1 MPVFRTLILLM
12 ISSYG
17 AASLAQGAA
26 EQRCGPISSEQLDA
40 DISQL
45 PAYYQHWNW
54 LPQEYLPES
63 VRCNMAPGC
72 AGRFVEPARDW
83 SGSQLSPTEAPL
95 VVSADT
101 IESVGDRATMSGD
114 VQLRKGNLSLDAG
127 YARYRRSDSSVMLR
141 DSVVLRQP
149 GFMLRGQSAELDT
162 NQGLGELLEA
172 EILSYQTGARG
183 SAARIARP
191 AFDRFELEAASY
203 TQCTPDNETWSLHAK
218 SIELDYDSGRGVAR
232 GATVRIYD
240 VPVFYTPYLNF
251 PVDDRRSTGFL
262 FPTLGFSNN
271 SLDISTPY
279 YLNLAPN
286 YDLTLA
292 PRYIETRGEALEGE
306 FRYLNK
312 YSEWSI
318 NGSYLPDDQTKKDDR
333 WLLGI
338 AEQGF
343 MGESWYSKVDYTRV
357 SDDSYFDD
365 LGLANL
371 AVKRSTHLNQKA
383 ELGYLGDNWS
393 GHLEVQRYQTIAAV
407 DDPYQKL
414 PQLTLNYQSP
424 ARNFQLEPSLEFEY
438 SRFDHRDAASDGGNK
453 ITGQRVYGAAGVSL
467 PMRWRWGFIEPALK
481 SRHVA
486 YELEDADKI
495 GVNDN
500 PSASSN
506 QLSVDAGLFFEREL
520 QLADKA
526 LTQTL
531 EPRIY
536 YRNAEYEDQS
546 DQPDFDSAA
555 LTFTYQQLFR
565 DTRFT
570 GHDRLGDADQLA
582 IGVSS
587 RFIDNNLGREFLS
600 FSLGQLYYFEEGRV
614 QLPGDPERKSSNS
627 DIASQLRWSPSN
639 RHSVNADLLYDAR
652 QGTLNQSNLR
662 YHRRNDDGSVI
673 NLGYSI
679 RREGNQFGGLENDVR
694 QVDASIAMPLNNQWK
709 LFAKTQYDL
718 EDNRSVENLIGAEYQ
733 NCCWLTRIVYQQAL
747 EPDDNSRSNTSD
759 TETNSA
765 ILVEFQLKGLG
776 GLGTAVTSVLKESIL
791 GYQSNE

>member
-1 MPVFRTLILLM
+1 MPVFRTLLLLIL
-12 ISSYG
+12 SSYS
-17 AASLAQGAA
+17 AASLAQMAA
-26 EQRCGPISSEQLDA
+26 EQRCGPISSEQLDT

-72 AGRFVEPARDW
+72 VGRFVEPGRNW
-83 SGSQLSPTEAPL
+83 SGSDLSPAEAPL

-114 VQLRKGNLSLDAG
+114 VQLRKGSLSLDAG

-141 DSVVLRQP
+141 DNVMLRQP

-162 NQGLGELLEA
+162 NQGLGELLQA

-183 SAARIARP
+183 SAGRIARP

-262 FPTLGFSNN
+262 FPTLGFANN

-338 AEQGF
+338 AERGF
-343 MGESWYSKVDYTRV
+343 MGDSWYSKVDYTRV

-383 ELGYLGDNWS
+383 EIGYLGDNWS
-393 GHLEVQRYQTIAAV
+393 GRIEVQRYQTIAAV

-438 SRFDHRDAASDGGNK
+438 SRFDHRDAVSDGGNK

-486 YELEDADKI
+486 YELEDANKI
-495 GVNDN
+495 SINDN
-500 PSASSN
+500 PNASSN
-506 QLSVDAGLFFEREL
+506 QLSIDAGLLFEREL
-520 QLADKA
+520 TLADKS

-531 EPRIY
+531 EPRVY

-582 IGVSS
+582 VGVSS
-587 RFIDNNLGREFLS
+587 RFIDNTLGREFLS
-600 FSLGQLYYFEEGRV
+600 LSLGQLYYFEEGRV

-694 QVDASIAMPLNNQWK
+694 QADASIAMPLNNQWK

>member
-1 MPVFRTLILLM
+1 MPVFRLLPLLLM
-12 ISSYG
+12 SCYSVT
-17 AASLAQGAA
+17 SLAQTLPT
-26 EQRCGPISSEQLDA
+26 QRCGPVDTTQLSFDMA
-40 DISQL
+40 RL

-54 LPQEYLPES
+54 VPLQHLPES
-63 VRCNMAPGC
+63 AHCDLAPGC

-83 SGSQLSPTEAPL
+83 NGSELSPNDAPL

-101 IESVGDRATMSGD
+101 IESLGDRATMAGD

-127 YARYRRSDSSVMLR
+127 YARYRRSDSIVMLR
-141 DSVVLRQP
+141 DDVVLRQP
-149 GFMLRGQSAELDT
+149 GFMLRGQRAELDT
-162 NQGLGELLEA
+162 NQGLGELDQA

-183 SAARIARP
+183 SAGRIARP
-191 AFDRFELEAASY
+191 AFGRFELEKASY
-203 TQCTPDNETWSLHAK
+203 TQCTPDNETWSLHAD

-232 GATVRIYD
+232 GTTVRIYD
-240 VPVFYTPYLNF
+240 VPVLYTPYLNF

-262 FPTLGFSNN
+262 FPTFGLANN

-286 YDLTLA
+286 YDLTLV
-292 PRYIETRGEALEGE
+292 PRYVEAHGEALEGE
-306 FRYLNK
+306 FRYLNR
-312 YSEWSI
+312 YSEWSF
-318 NGSYLPDDQTKKDDR
+318 NGSYLANDQSQEGDR
-333 WLLGI
+333 WLLGV
-338 AEQGF
+338 AERGF
-343 MGESWYSKVDYTRV
+343 MGDGWYSNIDYTRV
-357 SDDSYFDD
+357 SDDRYFDD

-383 ELGYLGDNWS
+383 EMGYLGDNWS
-393 GHLEVQRYQTIAAV
+393 GSIEVQRYQTIAAV

-438 SRFDHRDAASDGGNK
+438 SRFDHRDAVSDGGNK
-453 ITGQRVYGAAGVSL
+453 ITGQRVYGAGGLSL

-486 YELEDADKI
+486 YELEDADRI
-495 GVNDN
+495 GINEN
-500 PSASSN
+500 PNASSN
-506 QLSVDAGLFFEREL
+506 QLSIDAGLFFEREL
-520 QLADKA
+520 QLADQS

-531 EPRIY
+531 EPRLY

-582 IGVSS
+582 VGVSS
-587 RFIDNNLGREFLS
+587 RFIDNDMGREFLS
-600 FSLGQLYYFEEGRV
+600 LSLGQLYYFENGRV

-627 DIASQLRWSPSN
+627 DIATQVLWSPS
-639 RHSVNADLLYDAR
+639 RHHTVNADLLFDAR

-662 YHRRNDDGSVI
+662 YHRRTDNGSLI

-679 RREGNQFGGLENDVR
+679 RRQGNQFGGLEHDVR
-694 QVDASIAMPLNNQWK
+694 QVDASLAVPLNNQWQ
-709 LFAKTQYDL
+709 LFAKTQYDF
-718 EDNRSVENLIGAEYQ
+718 EDNRPVENLIGAEYQ

-747 EPDDNSRSNTSD
+747 EPNDDSGSNTSD

-776 GLGTAVTSVLKESIL
+776 GLGTAVTSVLKESIF
-791 GYQSNE
+791 GYQTNE

>member
-1 MPVFRTLILLM
+1 MPVFRPLFLLLI
-12 ISSYG
+12 SCYSAG
-17 AASLAQGAA
+17 SLAQTLP
-26 EQRCGPISSEQLDA
+26 EQHCGPVDSSQLSFDM
-40 DISQL
+40 SRL
-45 PAYYQHWNW
+45 PAYYQHWDW
-54 LPQEYLPES
+54 VPVEQLPEGA
-63 VRCNMAPGC
+63 RCNLAPGC
-72 AGRFVEPARDW
+72 AGRFVEPARQW
-83 SGSQLSPTEAPL
+83 SGAELNPSLAPL

-101 IESVGDRATMSGD
+101 IESVGDRATMIGD
-114 VQLRKGNLSLDAG
+114 VQLRKGSLSLDAG
-127 YARYRRSDSSVMLR
+127 YARFRRSDNTVMLR
-141 DSVVLRQP
+141 DTVVLRQP
-149 GFMLRGQSAELDT
+149 GFMLRGQHAELDT
-162 NQGLGELLEA
+162 NQGLGELGEA

-183 SAARIARP
+183 TAGRIARP
-191 AFDRFELEAASY
+191 AFGRFELEKASY
-203 TQCTPDNETWSLHAK
+203 TQCTPDNETWSLHAD
-218 SIELDYDSGRGVAR
+218 SIELDYDSGRGVAL
-232 GATVRIYD
+232 GTTVRIYD
-240 VPVFYTPYLNF
+240 IPVLYTPYLNF

-262 FPTLGFSNN
+262 FPTFSLSNN
-271 SLDISTPY
+271 SLDISVPY

-286 YDLTLA
+286 YDLTLV
-292 PRYIETRGEALEGE
+292 PRYVETRGEALEGE
-306 FRYLNK
+306 LRYLNR

-318 NGSYLPDDQTKKDDR
+318 NGSFLPNDQSKKEDR

-338 AEQGF
+338 SEHGF
-343 MGESWYSKVDYTRV
+343 FGDSWYTNIDFTRV

-383 ELGYLGDNWS
+383 ELGYLGDNWN
-393 GHLEVQRYQTIAAV
+393 GHIEVQRYQTIAAV

-414 PQLTLNYQSP
+414 PQLSLSYQSP

-438 SRFDHRDAASDGGNK
+438 SRFDHRDAVRDGGSK
-453 ITGQRVYGAAGVSL
+453 ITGDRVYGAAGISL
-467 PMRWRWGFIEPALK
+467 PMRWRWGFIEPAIK

-486 YELEDADKI
+486 YELEDAEKI
-495 GVNDN
+495 GANDN
-500 PSASSN
+500 PNASSN
-506 QLSVDAGLFFEREL
+506 QLSIDAGLFFERPL
-520 QLADKA
+520 NLADKP

-536 YRNAEYEDQS
+536 YRKAEYEDQS

-582 IGVSS
+582 VGLSS
-587 RFIDNNLGREFLS
+587 RFIDNTAGRDFLS
-600 FSLGQLYYFEEGRV
+600 LSIGQLYYFADGRV

-627 DIASQLRWSPSN
+627 DIATQLRWSPSN
-639 RHSVNADLLYDAR
+639 RHSVNADLLFDAR

-662 YHRRNDDGSVI
+662 YHRRSDNGSLL

-679 RREGNQFGGLENDVR
+679 RREGNQFGGLENDIR
-694 QVDASIAMPLNNQWK
+694 QVDASLAIPLNNQWQ

-718 EDNRSVENLIGAEYQ
+718 EDNRPLENLIGAEYQ
-733 NCCWLTRIVYQQAL
+733 NCCWLTRVVYQQAL
-747 EPDDNSRSNTSD
+747 EPDDDSRSNTSD

-776 GLGTAVTSVLKESIL
+776 GLGTAVTSVLKESIF
-791 GYQSNE
+791 GYQTNE